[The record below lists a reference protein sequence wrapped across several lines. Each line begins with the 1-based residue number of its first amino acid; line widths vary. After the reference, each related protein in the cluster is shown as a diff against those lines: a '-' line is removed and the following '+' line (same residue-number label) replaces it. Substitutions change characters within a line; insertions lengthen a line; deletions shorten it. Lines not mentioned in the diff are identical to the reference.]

1 MKSASLIPA
10 VYVLVQN
17 ELGHGLFLRRANT
30 GYADGQLTVPA
41 GHAEFAEGLVTAAAR
56 ELQEE
61 TGLVCTETEL
71 DFFHCMRRPISLDRA
86 YVDFYFVVRK
96 WHGTPSLCE
105 PNKSSELCWLDLS
118 NLSSD
123 VIAHVA
129 AALNYRQTKQVF
141 SEWPSVIEG

>member
-17 ELGHGLFLRRANT
+17 ELGQGLFLRRFNT

-41 GHAEFAEGLVTAAAR
+41 GHAEFSEGFVAAAVR

-71 DFFHCMRRPISLDRA
+71 EFFHCMRRPIAHDRA
-86 YVDFYFVVRK
+86 YVDFYFMARK
-96 WHGTPSLCE
+96 WHGSPSVRE
-105 PNKSSELCWLDLS
+105 PNKSSELCWLDLT
-118 NLSSD
+118 NLPSD
-123 VIAHVA
+123 VIPHVA
-129 AALNYRQTKQVF
+129 AALNYRQNKQAF
-141 SEWPSVIEG
+141 SEWPPIVE